1 MYKELVELMSKKAP
15 DEQPVV
21 NDTSTESG
29 TGRAFT
35 TSDNIET
42 PSASKKR
49 AERLPMHSDYDS
61 LVDRKKIDVNDS
73 SNASMPVRE
82 KSVTD
87 NFMEV
92 LNALQAQL
100 ERSTD
105 PAEKRSIA
113 NYIDALIQD
122 AKNAAG
128 DLAPNP
134 QNANLQK
141 DVAGGAQP
149 EANQTPIQQ
158 ETPPVIQ
165 NIEQNQDKNLSSIQ
179 NNFGA
184 GNIESRM
191 QPPPAMGGLQ
201 NAPYVVPSAPAGGLQ
216 PEAQPATDQYAAMR
230 KQYME
235 SQAEL
240 MKQQKA
246 IMDSLSSRG
255 QSPSEMLMSLS
266 KGFLT
271 PTRGGSFGESMGNA
285 MGSLH
290 GQLAEASKNAEKI
303 AEMKL
308 KLYQEQAK
316 LQQGNLMAQ
325 NMGSMFGGKGNGVA
339 GTAGATGTAGSTTGT
354 SALPPVNINGTPVP
368 AQSIIDS
375 MDPSL
380 KHLVM
385 LKMSTGDV
393 AGGMKDL
400 NDYVLTIAKSDR
412 EMSPDTKTFR
422 ASIAHLPPDIQRRL
436 MDSYATIKGTGDTA
450 TARAKAQSDIQK
462 DINEGNLTPDQG
474 NALLQSLG
482 IPTSQ
487 PTAKTATTV
496 TGGAG
501 TSMTTPPSIT
511 REIAKS
517 RILENDKPAAASNAA
532 ILTHDPL
539 SIQRSNKNTTDI
551 YTIVK
556 QYPQIVGLLQKSGW
570 LAGLQAAADSA
581 SGGGIQLGRGYSV
594 SLPVTKFLEKSNL
607 NKKEQEMLSTLQQK
621 LEAEFFVDAKMAKS
635 ILGPSFSNNDATLAH
650 APMATTADQAAST
663 MRWAQTRRLYNQQQ
677 LELYNSISDY
687 NEKNPGAAPNK
698 YYKDKNSGFQEILNK
713 YDPAIE
719 GSYFN
724 NYYKQHPL

>member
-128 DLAPNP
+128 DLAPYQ

-149 EANQTPIQQ
+149 EATQTPISQ

-191 QPPPAMGGLQ
+191 QPTPDMGGLQ
-201 NAPYVVPSAPAGGLQ
+201 NAPSVVPSAPAGGLQ
-216 PEAQPATDQYAAMR
+216 PAAQPATDQYAAMR

-240 MKQQKA
+240 LKQQKA

-303 AEMKL
+303 ADMKL
-308 KLYQEQAK
+308 KLYQSQAK
-316 LQQGNLMAQ
+316 LQQDNLMAQ
-325 NMGSMFGGKGNGVA
+325 NMGVLFGGKGTGA
-339 GTAGATGTAGSTTGT
+339 TTGAGATTGT
-354 SALPPVNINGTPVP
+354 SGLPSVNINGTIVP

-380 KHLVM
+380 KNLIM
-385 LKMSTGDV
+385 LNISSGKLD
-393 AGGMKDL
+393 AGMKLFD
-400 NDYVLTIAKSDR
+400 DYVSKVALSDR

-422 ASIAHLPPDIQRRL
+422 ASIAHLPPDMQRRL
-436 MDSYATIKGTGDTA
+436 MDSHATIKGTGDTA

-487 PTAKTATTV
+487 ATAKTATTV

-556 QYPQIVGLLQKSGW
+556 QYPKIVGLLQKSGW

-594 SLPVTKFLEKSNL
+594 SLPVTKFLEKANL

-698 YYKDKNSGFQEILNK
+698 YYRDKNSGFQEILNK